1 VSTRLKQKKRNRAGK
16 HKLEDVPMTPM
27 IDVVF
32 QMLIYFVFTFE
43 IPHRIT
49 EMKVWR
55 PQAPKTQSTENITTQ
70 NITIYR
76 AGANQSP
83 YTLNDRGVTLESMR
97 NYIYSLADN
106 DPTQTIVVKATSNSY
121 HKDLVALLNLLSDAG
136 LQNISLFSAQ

>member
-1 VSTRLKQKKRNRAGK
+1 
-16 HKLEDVPMTPM
+16 MTPM

-43 IPHRIT
+43 IPDRIT

-55 PQAPKTQSTENITTQ
+55 PQAPKTQSAEDITTQ

-76 AGANQSP
+76 AGPGQSP

-97 NYIYSLADN
+97 NYIYTLADN
-106 DPTQTIVVKATSNSY
+106 DPTQTIVVKATYSSQ

-136 LQNISLFSAQ
+136 LENISLFSAQ